1 MSDRKPL
8 NCTDTEY
15 QMIYELLEWRK
26 GTRSARKEFIKS
38 IHDNY
43 EYLRDINFFNAF
55 KQIFEIICNKE
66 FHDSYCEV
74 KRIGPKNLI
83 HTDIADNYQVY
94 VKRICRILS
103 ENHIYDEITKEDIES
118 FLNNNDISSSYIK
131 EYIHSYPE
139 MTTYAQFIELNDL
152 GYDEEYFM
160 DALKSVDDILFLNK
174 EAIKLGLFE
183 FLNDR
188 KL

>member
-1 MSDRKPL
+1 MSDKKEL

-43 EYLRDINFFNAF
+43 EYLHYLNFFNAF

-66 FHDSYCEV
+66 FHDLYC
-74 KRIGPKNLI
+74 KIKSIDQKSII
-83 HTDIADNYQVY
+83 HTDMADEYQVY

-103 ENHIYDEITKEDIES
+103 ENHVYEITREDIEL
-118 FLNNNDISSSYIK
+118 FLHNNDISSSYIK
-131 EYIHSYPE
+131 DYIQSYPE
-139 MTTYAQFIELNDL
+139 MTTYAQFIECNDL
-152 GYDEEYFM
+152 DYDKEYFT
-160 DALKSVDDILFLNK
+160 DVLESVDSILFLNK
-174 EAIKLGLFE
+174 EAITSGSIE
-183 FLNDR
+183 
-188 KL
+188 